1 MRCPECELP
10 LDADW
15 SCVNHHAWPL
25 VDGVRQCINAD
36 LSRTLD
42 PFLKAFRTY
51 RGVAGERLL
60 EPGMYNRLPESG
72 MDIDPG
78 LWQLRKYDLEVL
90 VNLLSPVC
98 HPEEALRRRISPQPA
113 RHFLKDPSSKTR
125 QDDRVEDKSA
135 SFPLRILDIGAWN
148 GWLSHRLAALG
159 HTVTATDV
167 FTDAHD
173 GLGAVQHYPAKFIAV
188 QADQERLH
196 LFDGP
201 YDLIIAQRCMGYMVH
216 IARSM
221 DQMKGLLAPGGT
233 LMLTGLN
240 IFRDPRSIRKH
251 FAQSALRFTEQYGLP
266 FFFKNVKGYLD
277 LDDQRTLE
285 QCGVQLLPYPQL
297 KWKNFISGPFKRK
310 PVYYYGIWHRP
321 LNGG

>member
-10 LDADW
+10 LDTEW
-15 SCVNHHAWPL
+15 RCPNNHTWPL
-25 VDGVRQCINAD
+25 VNAVRTAINAD

-51 RGVAGERLL
+51 RNVAGERLL

-72 MDIDPG
+72 MDYDPG
-78 LWQLRKYDLEVL
+78 LWQLRKYDLEIIAQLAGVAP
-90 VNLLSPVC
+90 NPV
-98 HPEEALRRRISPQPA
+98 EKR
-113 RHFLKDPSSKTR
+113 
-125 QDDRVEDKSA
+125 
-135 SFPLRILDIGAWN
+135 PLRILDVGAWN

-159 HTVTATDV
+159 HDVTATDV
-167 FTDAHD
+167 FTDAYD
-173 GLGAVQHYPAKFIAV
+173 GLGAVQHYPAKFRAV

-201 YDLIIAQRCMGYMVH
+201 YDLIIAQRCMGYVVD
-216 IARSM
+216 IRRSM

-233 LMLTGLN
+233 IVLTGLN

-277 LDDQRTLE
+277 LDDKHTLE
-285 QCGVQLLPYPQL
+285 QCGVQIMPYHQL
-297 KWKNFISGPFKRK
+297 KWKNIISGPFKRK
-310 PVYYYGIWHRP
+310 PLYYYGTWHRP
-321 LNGG
+321 RNDG

>member
-10 LDADW
+10 LDAEW
-15 SCVNHHAWPL
+15 RCPNNHTWPM
-25 VDGVRQCINAD
+25 VDGVRTAVNAD

-42 PFLKAFRTY
+42 PFLKAFRAY
-51 RGVAGERLL
+51 RNVAGERLL

-72 MDIDPG
+72 MDHDPG
-78 LWQLRKYDLEVL
+78 LWQLRKIDLEIITQLSRV
-90 VNLLSPVC
+90 SPVGGD
-98 HPEEALRRRISPQPA
+98 RR
-113 RHFLKDPSSKTR
+113 
-125 QDDRVEDKSA
+125 
-135 SFPLRILDIGAWN
+135 PLHILDVGAWN

-159 HTVTATDV
+159 HDVTSTDV

-173 GLGAVQHYPAKFIAV
+173 GLGAVQHYPAKFSAV
-188 QADQERLH
+188 QADQERLY

-201 YDLIIAQRCMGYMVH
+201 YDLIVAQRCMGYMVDVQ
-216 IARSM
+216 RSLE
-221 DQMKGLLAPGGT
+221 QMKGLLAPGGT
-233 LMLTGLN
+233 IILTGLN
-240 IFRDPRSIRKH
+240 IFRNPSSIRKH

-277 LDDQRTLE
+277 IDDQRTLE
-285 QCGVQLLPYPQL
+285 HCGVQLLPYPQL

-310 PVYYYGIWHRP
+310 PLYYYGIWHQP

>member
-10 LDADW
+10 LFSTPRSLGALRPTPSELLEVTSDDW
-15 SCVNHHAWPL
+15 RCANGHAWPL
-25 VDGVRQCINAD
+25 VDGVRRCINPD

-60 EPGMYNRLPESG
+60 EPGMYHRLPESG
-72 MDIDPG
+72 MDHDPG
-78 LWQLRKYDLEVL
+78 LWQLRTYDLE
-90 VNLLSPVC
+90 LL
-98 HPEEALRRRISPQPA
+98 A
-113 RHFLKDPSSKTR
+113 RFVGNTPDGIQNR
-125 QDDRVEDKSA
+125 Q
-135 SFPLRILDIGAWN
+135 LRILDVGAWN

-159 HTVTATDV
+159 HRVTATDV

-173 GLGAVQHYPAKFIAV
+173 GLGAVQHYPAKFSAV

-201 YDLIIAQRCMGYMVH
+201 FDLIVAQRCMGYMVD
-216 IARSM
+216 IRRSM
-221 DQMKGLLAPGGT
+221 DQMKGLVAPGGT
-233 LMLTGLN
+233 LILTGLS

-251 FAQSALRFTEQYGLP
+251 LAQSALRFTEQYGLP
-266 FFFKNVKGYLD
+266 FFFKDIKGYLD

-297 KWKNFISGPFKRK
+297 KWKNFISVPFKRK
-310 PVYYYGIWHRP
+310 PLYCYGIWHRP